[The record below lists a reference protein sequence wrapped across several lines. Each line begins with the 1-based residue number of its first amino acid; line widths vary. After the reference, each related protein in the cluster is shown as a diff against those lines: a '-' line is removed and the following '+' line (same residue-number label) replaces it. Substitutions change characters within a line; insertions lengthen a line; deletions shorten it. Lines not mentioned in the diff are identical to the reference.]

1 MTSSRE
7 YPERPIVG
15 VGAVILV
22 AGGGVILVRRKFE
35 PLAGQWSLPG
45 GAVETGETLQAAVA
59 REVLEEIGMTIEVGP
74 IVDVFDRIQL
84 DETGRVRYHFVL
96 IDFVCRPIAG
106 HLRAESDVTDVIV
119 ADPAQLES
127 YRLTTKTLEVI
138 HKAVTNKA
146 FT

>member
-1 MTSSRE
+1 MKSSRE

-59 REVLEEIGMTIEVGP
+59 REVLEEIGVTIEVGP

>member
-59 REVLEEIGMTIEVGP
+59 REVLEEIGVTIEVGP

>member
-1 MTSSRE
+1 MIASRLH
-7 YPERPIVG
+7 PEQPIVS
-15 VGAVILV
+15 VGAVVIDGDRVLLV
-22 AGGGVILVRRKFE
+22 KRGQP
-35 PLAGQWSLPG
+35 PLKGQWSLPG

-59 REVLEEIGMTIEVGP
+59 REVLEEIGVTIEVGP